1 MSDLDI
7 RSDYALGIRIAD
19 LNFTSNTEGQKRM
32 WEDIPWSRQALYRIS
47 KWVDWEWPDVAG
59 ELTVGGQIKKAD
71 KLSFATILE
80 AGHASPGDQK
90 AAVAFLLECWTN
102 GATKDSRC
110 PL

>member
-1 MSDLDI
+1 M
-7 RSDYALGIRIAD
+7 
-19 LNFTSNTEGQKRM
+19 
-32 WEDIPWSRQALYRIS
+32 PWSRQALYRIS

-59 ELTVGGQIKKAD
+59 ELTLGGQIKTAD

-90 AAVAFLLECWTN
+90 AAVAFLLECWTS
-102 GATKDSRC
+102 GANRDSRC